1 MDNVHTAIALGVL
14 AQRRIALLCRRG
26 ETAAA
31 VRAVEACV
39 LAPEA
44 LEAAAVDLSEG
55 GAAAL
60 TPAAHVV
67 FWQHVHR
74 LDVALQEALVAE
86 LDAADG
92 YDTTAARAERA
103 AQPPQPPQPLAPM
116 VVLVVEDGAP
126 VAHRLKQKFW
136 FCQRVPHAGHAVEVR
151 TPLAQRVCGLRLR
164 AVYVAPDIQRYIYLL
179 VVHTRNHRLCLLAPM
194 QTRLPTLLM
203 ALVRLLAETYVR
215 WRASDAGAL
224 FVTPDV
230 CKIAMRKVAYWL
242 VDWLL
247 RIAEALGEE
256 DAAGEYA
263 AMLRFSALGGD
274 WFGSDWTYAKRYVAH
289 SAARNRRNFNVV
301 VEDALEKVQP
311 PI

>member
-14 AQRRIALLCRRG
+14 AQRRIALLCRAG
-26 ETAAA
+26 ETDAA

-39 LAPEA
+39 LGPEA
-44 LEAAAVDLSEG
+44 LEAAAVDLCAG

-60 TPAAHVV
+60 TPATHIV

-74 LDVALQEALVAE
+74 LDVALQEALVAV

-92 YDTTAARAERA
+92 YDTNAARAERA
-103 AQPPQPPQPLAPM
+103 AQPPPPPLAPM
-116 VVLVVEDGAP
+116 VVLVVEDGAL

-136 FCQRVPHAGHAVEVR
+136 FCQRVPHAGRAVEVS
-151 TPLAQRVCGLRLR
+151 TPLALRVCALRLR
-164 AVYVAPDIQRYIYLL
+164 AVHVAPDIQRYIYLL

-242 VDWLL
+242 VDWLQ
-247 RIAEALGEE
+247 RTAEVLGEE

-274 WFGSDWTYAKRYVAH
+274 WFGSDWRYAKRYVAE
-289 SAARNRRNFNVV
+289 SAARNRRDFNVV